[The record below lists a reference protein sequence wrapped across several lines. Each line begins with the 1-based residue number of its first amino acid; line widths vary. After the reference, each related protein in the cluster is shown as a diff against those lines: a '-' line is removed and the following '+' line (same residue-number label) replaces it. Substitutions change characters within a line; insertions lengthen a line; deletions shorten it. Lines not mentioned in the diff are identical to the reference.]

1 MNISLL
7 QLVVGAVTF
16 VALSVIA
23 SIRLNRE
30 ARRTGD
36 GDKAPLRIAITVV
49 LIGVVIAA
57 IIVVPALLR
66 G

>member
-7 QLVVGAVTF
+7 QVVVGIATF
-16 VALSVIA
+16 VVLSVIA
-23 SIRLNRE
+23 SIRLTRE
-30 ARRTGD
+30 ARRTGAAEQ
-36 GDKAPLRIAITVV
+36 APVRIAITVV

-57 IIVVPALLR
+57 VIVVPALFK